1 MNPYQNLQ
9 PANQAGNAF
18 LQAYEGGRER
28 RRESE
33 TQNALTKYAINPDDP
48 SAMEGLARFNP
59 QMAIQLQERKR
70 QEAMR
75 GLETHRESILIGA
88 KVFREAKRRSP
99 GVPDE
104 QIYASILPTL
114 QQLRIDT
121 SQLPAPG
128 DPQIPQYLQS
138 VMTLADA
145 LDPQSGD
152 QGFTLG
158 PGQARYGP
166 DGQLV
171 AKGPPRPPRYYP
183 VQPGGKLVL
192 DPSYGGEEGDDEWEY
207 VLPQGGPTPQAS
219 GGFPPGGY

>member
-9 PANQAGNAF
+9 FQNPGNAF

-33 TQNALTKYAINPDDP
+33 TQNALAKYAQNPDDP

-59 QMAIQLQERKR
+59 QMAIQLQQQRK

-75 GLETHRESILIGA
+75 GLEAHRENIIAGA
-88 KVFREAKRRSP
+88 KIFRQL
-99 GVPDE
+99 GVKD
-104 QIYASILPTL
+104 
-114 QQLRIDT
+114 QQTYDMARQMAGQVGIDL
-121 SQLPAPG
+121 SEVPPAF
-128 DPQIPQYLQS
+128 DPQYVNGVIS
-138 VMTLADA
+138 IADA
-145 LDPQSGD
+145 LDPQKGD

-219 GGFPPGGY
+219 GGFPPAGY

>member
-33 TQNALTKYAINPDDP
+33 TQNALAKYAINPDDP
-48 SAMEGLARFNP
+48 TAMEGLARFNP
-59 QMAIQLQERKR
+59 QMAIQLQQQRK

-75 GLETHRESILIGA
+75 GLEAHREKIVMGA
-88 KVFREAKRRSP
+88 KIVRQIQPKDDA
-99 GVPDE
+99 GWQQVLQMAQQVGIDLADVPRNFD
-104 QIYASILPTL
+104 
-114 QQLRIDT
+114 QQYVQGLI
-121 SQLPAPG
+121 
-128 DPQIPQYLQS
+128 S
-138 VMTLADA
+138 VADA

-219 GGFPPGGY
+219 GGFPR